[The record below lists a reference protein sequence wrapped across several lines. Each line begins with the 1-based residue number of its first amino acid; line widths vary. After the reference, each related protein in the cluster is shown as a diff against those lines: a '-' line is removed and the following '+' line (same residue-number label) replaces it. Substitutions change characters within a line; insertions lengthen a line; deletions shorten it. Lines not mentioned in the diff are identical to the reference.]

1 VVRSN
6 VQPTAPYNNWTQLSI
21 GNQQRCVIKEV
32 ADSELV
38 TLSFSTRLRAGIW
51 ICYALEIGGFITFLA
66 RVQTRVETI
75 QITADGSFFAILSF
89 ASYVNRNTVSM
100 GVRQ

>member
-1 VVRSN
+1 VVRSD
-6 VQPTAPYNNWTQLSI
+6 VQPTAPYNNWTQLSF
-21 GNQQRCVIKEV
+21 GNQQRCVIKEA

-66 RVQTRVETI
+66 RVQTRKETI
-75 QITADGSFFAILSF
+75 QIAAYGSFFAVLTS
-89 ASYVNRNTVSM
+89 AGYVNRSTVSM